1 MLQSHIHM
9 CGMAILYFSALNLKI
24 FSTRLNERCEFLVAI
39 VAWVEI
45 WAFLKD
51 KATHL
56 RHRHPVVVVS
66 RVVYRMAKEFDD
78 GIADFLFR
86 RSGLFLVIGSL
97 VVAICLSSLFLV
109 VAKVL
114 NIDKL
119 VARYNKGSGRFLLAH
134 ANDKFTR
141 LTQTSG

>member
-51 KATHL
+51 K
-56 RHRHPVVVVS
+56 
-66 RVVYRMAKEFDD
+66 D
-78 GIADFLFR
+78 GKKDTSKNIHYALAANAA
-86 RSGLFLVIGSL
+86 SLVIGFIIPY
-97 VVAICLSSLFLV
+97 V
-109 VAKVL
+109 
-114 NIDKL
+114 
-119 VARYNKGSGRFLLAH
+119 
-134 ANDKFTR
+134 
-141 LTQTSG
+141 